1 MANYDKDMA
10 EERIQIRDDKQKIY
24 EDDKKKRDAGSKMY
38 SEEKGPKKKDCYG
51 PKSMD
56 PMYNG
61 KPGVQQDDFEQF
73 SKKGPKMGYDHGPKM
88 TSDPKS
94 YRSSMA
100 KHWQASNSR
109 FDMPI
114 AHDEAGRAGEGNM

>member
-1 MANYDKDMA
+1 MPNYDKDMA
-10 EERIQIRDDKQKIY
+10 EERIQIKNDQNKIY
-24 EDDKKKRDAGSKMY
+24 EDDK
-38 SEEKGPKKKDCYG
+38 EKKDADADHG

-56 PMYNG
+56 PMHNG

-73 SKKGPKMGYDHGPKM
+73 SNKGPKMGYDHGPKM

-114 AHDEAGRAGEGNM
+114 IHDEAGRAGEGNM